1 MLLDD
6 EVPALTYV
14 NAGHNQPYLISGAKV
29 RKLSEGGFLIGF
41 SDSSQY
47 EQKTILLRH
56 GDIVCAF
63 TDGVFEVQN
72 PEGEEFGEHAMVKFI
87 QQNSGLSAAELSNG
101 LYKKIKN
108 FSKKTSFRDDFT
120 ILIVKVR

>member
-14 NAGHNQPYLISGAKV
+14 NAGHNPPYLISGARV
-29 RKLSEGGFLIGF
+29 TKLSEGGFLIGF
-41 SDSSQY
+41 SNGSKY
-47 EQKTILLRH
+47 EQKTVSLRSN
-56 GDIVCAF
+56 DIVCAF

-72 PEGEEFGEHAMVKFI
+72 PEGEEFGEQALVEFI
-87 QQNSGLSAAELSNG
+87 QQNSDLTAAELSSG
-101 LYKKIKN
+101 LYKRIKN
-108 FSKKTSFRDDFT
+108 FSKNTSFRDDFT

>member
-1 MLLDD
+1 
-6 EVPALTYV
+6 V
-14 NAGHNQPYLISGAKV
+14 S
-29 RKLSEGGFLIGF
+29 KLSEGGFLIGF
-41 SDSSQY
+41 SAGTTY
-47 EQKTILLRH
+47 EQKTIPLSR

-72 PEGEEFGEHAMVKFI
+72 PRGEEFGEQAIVDFMRR
-87 QQNSGLSAAELSNG
+87 NSGMTAAELSSG

-108 FSKKTSFRDDFT
+108 FAEATSFRDDFT